1 MYGRSEILGK
11 TDRHV
16 LYTAECECRQTQ
28 EEGYS
33 GEKAKRGDGD
43 GVYEVTATPT
53 TLKAS
58 LTTRR

>member
-43 GVYEVTATPT
+43 GVYEVTV
-53 TLKAS
+53 
-58 LTTRR
+58 